1 MKIVKIG
8 AVWCGG
14 CLIMNKVWNKTIKNY
29 SFDYIDL
36 DLDMDEEEAKLYN
49 PGDKLPI
56 FIVID
61 QDREIER
68 FVGEYSYDDF
78 ISKLKNVGVINEESN

>member
-1 MKIVKIG
+1 
-8 AVWCGG
+8 
-14 CLIMNKVWNKTIKNY
+14 MNKVWNKTIKNY